1 MNKIKKILF
10 TLVLSLLF
18 VVNTDA
24 IIKEDPVKF
33 TEDTYI
39 IGITKFDKNIIVN
52 ASMANQAGID
62 YANFMQS
69 INNDDLTSDVYF
81 YSKLTDEWFKISKNT
96 NEYKLLNENEKE
108 KLINNLKKP

>member
-24 IIKEDPVKF
+24 IIKEDPANF

-39 IGITKFDKNIIVN
+39 IGITKFDKNITVN
-52 ASMANQAGID
+52 ASMAI
-62 YANFMQS
+62 
-69 INNDDLTSDVYF
+69 
-81 YSKLTDEWFKISKNT
+81 KLE
-96 NEYKLLNENEKE
+96 
-108 KLINNLKKP
+108 